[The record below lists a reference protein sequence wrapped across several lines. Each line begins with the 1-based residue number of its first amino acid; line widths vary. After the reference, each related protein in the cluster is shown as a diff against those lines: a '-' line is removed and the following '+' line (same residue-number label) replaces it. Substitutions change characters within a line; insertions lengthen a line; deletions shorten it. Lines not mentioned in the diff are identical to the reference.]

1 MADPFDEKEKTQL
14 AGIGLIILRTVIHA
28 NLLLASLILSYNSY
42 KEYARGPNNIYH
54 FPVELKVAIKTTF
67 PLAIGMFGLLYFIC
81 NALLWRNKK
90 DSSLYIWRY
99 CIIITS
105 QGIILNLVFVQS
117 GIAILIVQN
126 LALIYF
132 ALFIMSWHSINRL
145 EVAIEK
151 ASAGFLLGFII
162 LLVICAFLLLFK
174 QEKIAKELANIAYLL
189 LVIGVGREAYH
200 IGRLSKHKDNDEN
213 R

>member
-162 LLVICAFLLLFK
+162 LLLICAFLLLFK

-189 LVIGVGREAYH
+189 LVIG
-200 IGRLSKHKDNDEN
+200 
-213 R
+213 